1 MKLIIAEKPSLA
13 RAIRDVVG
21 KEYQVTNAFGHI
33 LELAEPD
40 AYTASD
46 VPVNSKTG
54 KKRWRMEDL
63 PIFPDKWI
71 KNPKLDAKEQL
82 MKIKGLLHDADLVV
96 NAGDPDREGQLLID
110 EILEYCRYRGPVQ
123 RVWLASLDETSVRKA
138 FANLRDNKV
147 YLPLSQAAEARSRAD
162 WLVGMNLTRAWT
174 IGNNGLLSVGRVQT
188 PTLALVVRRDI
199 EIEMFKPRDFFEV
212 VAHYHHQNGDFLAK
226 WKPSANDG
234 HGFDEEGRLVDRA
247 LADKIAGK
255 AVGQGKVSKYEAKDS
270 KQAAPLPFSL
280 SALQKVASARFGM
293 SANNVLEAAQSLYEK
308 KITSYPRT
316 DARYLPEEQHGDAYR
331 ILSSLPVPDA
341 LRSKVSAGRKHGA
354 WNTSKVT
361 AHHAIIPTGEHAS
374 GLSDAE
380 EKIYDLI
387 WKSYAALFLP
397 DYRYKAIGVTVDL
410 GGEQWTTSGR
420 LDMDRGWK
428 GLYGTADVAEDD
440 EGDDGE
446 EKASLPNMTTGD
458 PVAGQKGEA
467 RAKRTSPPKRFTD
480 GLIIDAMSNIHK
492 FVTDAA
498 AKAKLKETSGIG
510 TEATRANILE
520 TLVKRG
526 FIERKGKQIIS
537 TTTGRS
543 LVRALPADLTDPVT
557 TARWEDHL
565 TSIAE
570 GKLDPAKFMGA
581 IQQMVREQLGKVT
594 AGVSVAGGKSGGSS
608 GGTEKAGPVCPDCK
622 TATIVLKTK
631 TGKPFV
637 KCGKCGS
644 AWWPDRKDS
653 KKLGSKWE
661 ARK

>member
-13 RAIRDVVG
+13 RAIREVVG
-21 KEYQVTNAFGHI
+21 KEYTVTNAFGHI

-40 AYTASD
+40 AYTSSD
-46 VPVNSKTG
+46 VPVNPKTG

-71 KNPKLDAKEQL
+71 KHPKSDTKEQL
-82 MKIKGLLHDADLVV
+82 MKIKGLLNDADLVV
-96 NAGDPDREGQLLID
+96 NAGDPDREGQMLID
-110 EILEYCRYRGPVQ
+110 EILDYCRYRGPVQ
-123 RVWLASLDETSVRKA
+123 RVWLASLDETSVKKA
-138 FANLRDNKV
+138 FANLRDNKE
-147 YLPLSQAAEARSRAD
+147 YRALSHAAEARSQAD
-162 WLVGMNLTRAWT
+162 WVVGMNLTRAWT
-174 IGNNGLLSVGRVQT
+174 ISNGGLLSVGRVQT

-212 VAHYHHQNGDFLAK
+212 VAHCRHINGDFLAK
-226 WKPSANDG
+226 WKPAENDG
-234 HGFDEEGRLVDRA
+234 IGFDEEGRLVDRA
-247 LADKIAGK
+247 LAEKIAAK
-255 AVGQGKVSKYEAKDS
+255 AAGQGKVSKYEAKDS
-270 KQAAPLPFSL
+270 KQSAPLPFSL
-280 SALQKVASARFGM
+280 SALQKAASAKFGM
-293 SANNVLEAAQSLYEK
+293 SANQVLETAQALYEK

-316 DARYLPEEQHGDAYR
+316 DCRFLPEEQHGDAGH
-331 ILSSLPVPDA
+331 ILDGLPVPDP
-341 LRSKVSAGRKHGA
+341 LKGKVSANRKHAA
-354 WNTSKVT
+354 WNTGKVT
-361 AHHAIIPTGEHAS
+361 AHHAIIPTGEQAS
-374 GLSDAE
+374 DLSDAE

-387 WKSYAALFLP
+387 WKSYVSLFLP
-397 DYRYKAIGVTVDL
+397 DYLYKAISVAVAL
-410 GGEQWTTSGR
+410 GGEQWTASGR
-420 LDMDRGWK
+420 LDLDRGWK
-428 GLYGTADVAEDD
+428 VLYGADIVEEDD
-440 EGDDGE
+440 EDGE
-446 EKASLPNMTTGD
+446 EKASLPSMATGD

-467 RAKRTSPPKRFTD
+467 RAKQTKPPKRFTD
-480 GLIIDAMSNIHK
+480 GLLIDAMSNIHK

-526 FIERKGKQIIS
+526 FVERKGKQIIS

-565 TSIAE
+565 SSIAD
-570 GKLDPAKFMGA
+570 GKLDPVKFMGA

-594 AGVSVAGGKSGGSS
+594 ANVSVAGGSKSS
-608 GGTEKAGPVCPDCK
+608 GGAGAKKKAGPSCPDCK
-622 TATIVLKTK
+622 TATIILKTK

-637 KCGKCGS
+637 KCEKCGS
-644 AWWPDRKDS
+644 AWWPDRSDS

>member
-13 RAIRDVVG
+13 RAIREVVG
-21 KEYQVTNAFGHI
+21 REYQVTNAFGHI
-33 LELAEPD
+33 LELVEPD
-40 AYTASD
+40 AYTSSD
-46 VPVNSKTG
+46 VPVNPKTG

-71 KNPKLDAKEQL
+71 KHPKSDAKEQL
-82 MKIKGLLHDADLVV
+82 MKIKGLLNDADLVV
-96 NAGDPDREGQLLID
+96 NAGDPDREGQMLID
-110 EILEYCRYRGPVQ
+110 EILDYCRYRGPVQ
-123 RVWLASLDETSVRKA
+123 RVWLASLDETSVKKA
-138 FANLRDNKV
+138 FANLRDNKE
-147 YLPLSQAAEARSRAD
+147 YRALSHAAEARSQAD
-162 WLVGMNLTRAWT
+162 WVVGMNLTRAWT
-174 IGNNGLLSVGRVQT
+174 ISNGGLLSVGRVQT

-212 VAHYHHQNGDFLAK
+212 VAHCRHINGDFLAK
-226 WKPSANDG
+226 WKPAENDG
-234 HGFDEEGRLVDRA
+234 PGFDEEGRLVDRA
-247 LADKIAGK
+247 LADKIAAK
-255 AVGQGKVSKYEAKDS
+255 ALGQGKVSKYESKDS
-270 KQAAPLPFSL
+270 KQSAPLPFSL
-280 SALQKVASARFGM
+280 SALQKAASAKFGM

-316 DARYLPEEQHGDAYR
+316 DCRYLPEEQHGDAGR
-331 ILSSLPVPDA
+331 ILDGLPVPDP
-341 LRSKVSAGRKHGA
+341 LKGKVSANRKHAA
-354 WNTSKVT
+354 WNTGKVT

-374 GLSDAE
+374 GLSEAE

-397 DYRYKAIGVTVDL
+397 DYLYRAISVAVAL
-410 GGEQWTTSGR
+410 GGEQWTASGR
-420 LDMDRGWK
+420 LDLDRGWK
-428 GLYGTADVAEDD
+428 VLYGADIVEEDD
-440 EGDDGE
+440 EDGE
-446 EKASLPNMTTGD
+446 EKASLPNMATSD
-458 PVAGQKGEA
+458 PVTGQKGEA
-467 RAKRTSPPKRFTD
+467 KAKQTKPPKRFTD
-480 GLIIDAMSNIHK
+480 GLLIDAMSNIHK
-492 FVTDAA
+492 FVTDPA

-526 FIERKGKQIIS
+526 FIERKGKQVIS

-565 TSIAE
+565 TSIAD

-594 AGVSVAGGKSGGSS
+594 SSVSVAGGGKSS
-608 GGTEKAGPVCPDCK
+608 GGAGAKKKAGPSCPDCK
-622 TATIVLKTK
+622 TATIILKTK

-637 KCGKCGS
+637 KCEKCGS
-644 AWWPDRKDS
+644 AWWPDRSDS